1 MTRRFFLKRL
11 GGALLTLFGVA
22 VFVFV
27 VLRLIPGDE
36 ITAMLGIESGTL
48 TEVQRRALESYFGLD
63 EPPISQFF
71 GWLGNVMTGNLGY
84 SMRSGVSVA
93 SLIADALPVTI
104 ELAVL
109 SMLFGIV
116 IGVPTGI
123 FAATR
128 QGKAPD
134 VVAQSFGLIGLA
146 IPNFVIGTFLITITA
161 SQFGYFPNAAGYV
174 PPWEDLGLNLQQM
187 LFPAIS
193 LGIVLAGSIMRTMR
207 SAFLEVSTEPFVR
220 TARGKGL
227 SRRRVKWVVIFRNAS
242 IPVLTIT
249 GIQFGYLLG
258 GTVVIEQIFALPG
271 LGRLVLTA
279 INQRELAVVQST
291 VLVIAAMFVIINLLV
306 DLLYARI
313 DPRIEIQ

>member
-1 MTRRFFLKRL
+1 
-11 GGALLTLFGVA
+11 VA

-63 EPPISQFF
+63 QPPISQFF
-71 GWLGNVMTGNLGY
+71 GWLGNVLTGNLGF
-84 SMRSGVSVA
+84 SMRSGVPVA
-93 SLIADALPVTI
+93 TLIRDALPVTV

-109 SMLFGIV
+109 SMLFGLL

-123 FAATR
+123 FAATH

-134 VVAQSFGLIGLA
+134 IVAQTFGLIGLA
-146 IPNFVIGTFLITITA
+146 IPNFVIATFLITIAA

-174 PPWEDLGLNLQQM
+174 SPWEDLGLNLQQM

-279 INQRELAVVQST
+279 INQRELAVVQSS
-291 VLVIAAMFVIINLLV
+291 VLVIATMFVMINLLV

-313 DPRIEIQ
+313 DPRIEVQ

>member
-1 MTRRFFLKRL
+1 MTRRFFLRRL

-63 EPPISQFF
+63 QPPISQFF
-71 GWLGNVMTGNLGY
+71 GWLGNVLTGNLGY

-93 SLIADALPVTI
+93 TLIADALPVTV

-109 SMLFGIV
+109 SMLFGIL

-123 FAATR
+123 FAATH

-134 VVAQSFGLIGLA
+134 IVAQTFGLIGLA
-146 IPNFVIGTFLITITA
+146 IPNFVIGTFLITIAA

-187 LFPAIS
+187 LFPAMS

-227 SRRRVKWVVIFRNAS
+227 SPRRVKWVVIFRNAS

-279 INQRELAVVQST
+279 INQRELAVVQSS
-291 VLVIAAMFVIINLLV
+291 VLVIATMFVMVNLFV